1 MKKGKKSLN
10 PAGQE
15 MSRKEN
21 MITVYYDGAC
31 PKCIKDRHRYERLSG
46 RAATNVSWFDITG
59 QDARLREI
67 GIDPQ
72 KALMELHV
80 KNENQQILSEI
91 DAYIL
96 LMKKVPLLRPLGW
109 LIGLPLIRP
118 ILSKVYHWQVNRRL
132 QRSGRIGFSGYP
144 ESSSRT
150 LITTKNTK
158 GTKRA

>member
-1 MKKGKKSLN
+1 MSQSKG
-10 PAGQE
+10 
-15 MSRKEN
+15 

-31 PKCIKDRHRYERLSG
+31 PKCVKDRYNYEKLSG
-46 RAATNVSWFDITG
+46 SAGKNVCWFDITG
-59 QDARLREI
+59 QDERLREI

-96 LMKKVPLLRPLGW
+96 LMSKVPLLRPLAW

-118 ILSKVYHWQVNRRL
+118 IFSKVYHRQVNRRL
-132 QRSGRIGFSGYP
+132 WRNGR
-144 ESSSRT
+144 
-150 LITTKNTK
+150 L
-158 GTKRA
+158 